1 MPTGRIDPRWP
12 KLLSLA
18 AHDASTPLSVI
29 FGYVRMLLTE
39 RVGPSSDAQR
49 KMLLAI
55 EESCAQLSRLVKQC
69 RELVELEEGTAK
81 FKGGTL
87 DVAAVL
93 AEAVAALPA
102 LPSREVAVHVT
113 TRPAQ
118 PISGDAA
125 RLRGALIS
133 VLHAVRRELVTSD
146 RLEVVVE
153 PGDSQA
159 SVRITIGEPQRIE
172 HLRAAAA
179 ADLRTFDEWRG
190 GIGLTLANARRIIE
204 CHGGQIWSPAE
215 DWKAAAVI
223 SLPVR
228 GH

>member
-18 AHDASTPLSVI
+18 AHEVSTPLSVI
-29 FGYVRMLLTE
+29 AGYVRMLLTE
-39 RVGPSSDAQR
+39 RVGPLPDAQR
-49 KMLLAI
+49 RMLLAV
-55 EESCAQLSRLVKQC
+55 EESCAQLSLLVKQF
-69 RELVELEEGTAK
+69 RELSQLEDGTAK
-81 FKGGTL
+81 FKRGTL

-93 AEAVAALPA
+93 ADAVAALPA
-102 LPSREVAVHVT
+102 LPSREVAVDVT

-125 RLRGALIS
+125 RLRGALTS
-133 VLHAVRRELVTSD
+133 VLHALRRELVTSD

-153 PGDSQA
+153 PGDAQA
-159 SVRITIGEPQRIE
+159 SVRITIGEPQRME
-172 HLRAAAA
+172 LLRAAAA
-179 ADLRTFDEWRG
+179 TDLRTFDEWRG

-204 CHGGQIWSPAE
+204 SHGGQIWSPAE